1 MDILNELPKGE
12 ILWERVHE
20 RGDYLR
26 AQGDRDPEFE
36 GPLKFIITSD
46 RRREVYY
53 IYEVHHDGITLYER
67 LGKGKN
73 PPDIWRKFGEV
84 IRKACG
90 FKEV

>member
-1 MDILNELPKGE
+1 MDILKELPKGE
-12 ILWERVHE
+12 ILWERIHE
-20 RGDYLR
+20 QGDYG
-26 AQGDRDPEFE
+26 Q
-36 GPLKFIITSD
+36 LKFIVTSD

-53 IYEVHHDGITLYER
+53 IYEVHHDGVTLYER

-73 PPDIWRKFGEV
+73 PPDIWRKFGGV